1 MDYLTTP
8 ISVFLG
14 LLAPMLTAI
23 LKDCTWPA
31 PAKALTSL
39 AVCVVLA
46 ALTVAITTPFSSGTG
61 DIDTYLEITGTIFMV
76 STMFYITYFRGTTW
90 DAKLTAMGY
99 PKTPETPDPTDTIG
113 K

>member
-46 ALTVAITTPFSSGTG
+46 ALTVAI
-61 DIDTYLEITGTIFMV
+61 L
-76 STMFYITYFRGTTW
+76 
-90 DAKLTAMGY
+90 
-99 PKTPETPDPTDTIG
+99 
-113 K
+113 